1 MFGKHHFVSL
11 LSSFSADIL
20 STFLSLDVG
29 VKGLLLHSRSNA
41 MIGEVVGPGA
51 IYIHTHTYI
60 HRLGLFSTLIMEV
73 SFCTGQHPSVQR
85 CITG

>member
-11 LSSFSADIL
+11 LSPFSAYIL

-29 VKGLLLHSRSNA
+29 VKGLLLHSRSNT

-51 IYIHTHTYI
+51 IYIYTHI
-60 HRLGLFSTLIMEV
+60 HISID
-73 SFCTGQHPSVQR
+73 
-85 CITG
+85 